1 MDTQDEFVDY
11 YALLSV
17 ERDCE
22 RAVIEKAYRQLAQLY
37 HPDHTETA
45 DVDKFQE
52 ATLAYRTL
60 KDSARRAEYDRIYAE
75 HHGEEPPPPPKR
87 EDIVID
93 GTTAVQDA
101 EIHEQILLALYKQR
115 RENAREP
122 GLMPYYVQRGLD
134 CSDESFEFHT
144 WYLKSK
150 GYIEIT
156 QQSELAITIEG
167 VDHVI
172 TSSRAAKERLLLEQA
187 KDRAAE

>member
-37 HPDHTETA
+37 HPDHNETA